1 MRTFHRYLLLQV
13 PGWALAVVVLY
24 LVHRWLGLPLWAA
37 GLLLAADVVKDLV
50 LYPWLR
56 RAYEDEYVPPAA
68 RLAGETAEVVEDL
81 TPEGY
86 VRVRGELWRARCG
99 GGGEPVASG
108 GRVRVTGAQ
117 GAVLIVEPRTEDSG
131 RAAGGQQRRR

>member
-81 TPEGY
+81 APEGY

-99 GGGEPVASG
+99 GGEPVASG
-108 GRVRVTGAQ
+108 GRVQVTGAQ
-117 GAVLIVEPRTEDSG
+117 GTVLIVEPRTEESG